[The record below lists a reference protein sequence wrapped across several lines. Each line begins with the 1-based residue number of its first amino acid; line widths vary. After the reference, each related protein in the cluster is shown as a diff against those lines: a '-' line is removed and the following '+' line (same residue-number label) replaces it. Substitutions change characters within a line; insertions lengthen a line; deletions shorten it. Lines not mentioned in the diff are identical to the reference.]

1 MGGVCFS
8 DMGGG
13 SFLSGGYP
21 MGAINFGEGGGVR
34 KKNKPPGGPPMPPP
48 PAMGNPGLTVLLF
61 LDFFLS
67 SALIMIV
74 LELPY

>member
-13 SFLSGGYP
+13 SFLSGEYP
-21 MGAINFGEGGGVR
+21 MGAIDFGGGGGS
-34 KKNKPPGGPPMPPP
+34 KKIKRWGGVPPT
-48 PAMGNPGLTVLLF
+48 MGNPGLTVLLF

-67 SALIMIV
+67 SALVMIV

>member
-21 MGAINFGEGGGVR
+21 MGAINFGGGGGFE
-34 KKNKPPGGPPMPPP
+34 KNQKIGGGPPTPP

>member
-8 DMGGG
+8 DIGGG

-21 MGAINFGEGGGVR
+21 MGAINFGGGGFE
-34 KKNKPPGGPPMPPP
+34 KNQKIGGAPHAPP